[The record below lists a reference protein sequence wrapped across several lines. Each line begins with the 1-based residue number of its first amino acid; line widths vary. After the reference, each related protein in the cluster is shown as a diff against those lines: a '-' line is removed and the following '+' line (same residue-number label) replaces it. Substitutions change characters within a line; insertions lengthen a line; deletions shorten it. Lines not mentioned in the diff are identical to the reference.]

1 MPLVTSVTGGPVPVV
16 SRAAQEWLRPPACAE
31 HFQQAVF
38 LSGRGKGG
46 LVSVCAN
53 FTQTLYHPSGGLSRG
68 GLKGEGELTAN
79 VPNIFDFYHIYG
91 VILRIII
98 DIDSYGY
105 RSFGLLVVILDAV
118 DGNINGFKYIF

>member
-1 MPLVTSVTGGPVPVV
+1 MFPGRLRSGCGRRPAQNTFSKLCSSLGGAWAAWSPSVP
-16 SRAAQEWLRPPACAE
+16 
-31 HFQQAVF
+31 F
-38 LSGRGKGG
+38 
-46 LVSVCAN
+46 